1 MSSKIITPRVNVAKD
16 HLRVPN
22 ARERVNIYNKFI
34 YEDLT
39 AKEIA
44 KYYNFKLSR
53 VEVVLFTTKPANID
67 KKVIPVIGLLQRT
80 AYNAPVRQKDHTY
93 LSVEDQLLSSP
104 FYNPRS
110 LKGDELNIYK
120 GNI

>member
-1 MSSKIITPRVNVAKD
+1 M
-16 HLRVPN
+16 
-22 ARERVNIYNKFI
+22 YNKFI
-34 YEDLT
+34 YEELT

-53 VEVVLFTTKPANID
+53 VEVVLFTTNPANL
-67 KKVIPVIGLLQRT
+67 KTKVIPIIGLFKRT
-80 AYNAPVRQKDHTY
+80 AYNEPVRQKDRTY
-93 LSVEDQLLSSP
+93 LSVEEQLLSSP
-104 FYNPRS
+104 FYNPKS